1 MEKAGAGKMTEC
13 YKTVGEIAQEL
24 LEANDPGEV
33 VKLYDFFKGVMSG
46 NYTPEMG
53 DGYFH
58 NGQYKTGVHVWGKI
72 SLEDLKHLPY
82 VIWYN
87 KSLSERTCSFEPG
100 HLEERLK

>member
-1 MEKAGAGKMTEC
+1 MAEC
-13 YKTVGEIAQEL
+13 YKTVGEIVQEL

-33 VKLYDFFKGVMSG
+33 VKLDNFLKGVMSG

-53 DGYFH
+53 MGYFH
-58 NGQYKTGVHVWGKI
+58 DGHYKTGIRVWDKI

-87 KSLSERTCSFEPG
+87 KPVSEWISSFEPG
-100 HLEERLK
+100 LLKERLK